1 MTAPKIMAKLETA
14 NFEFYAFASSKTEAL
29 KMLEEKWNEHAR
41 RTGATYTFKFLRD
54 GVFFSGIQA
63 GAFERS
69 ELPEPPRVRKTRVRG
84 YTHLIPID

>member
-29 KMLEEKWNEHAR
+29 KMLEAKWNEHAR
-41 RTGATYTFKFLRD
+41 RTGATYTFEFLRD
-54 GVFFSGIQA
+54 SVFFSGIQV

-69 ELPEPPRVRKTRVRG
+69 ELPDPPRFRKTRVQG